1 MINLAGKKRLDVS
14 PFSKT
19 LDGVEG
25 AGNTD
30 IYKVWWAYE
39 RTYDSLAMAR
49 FIMILAILF
58 GLLCFVLLQT
68 ERHGNDIKVQAA
80 KQEAARAN
88 SRVLKLVDRLTTR

>member
-1 MINLAGKKRLDVS
+1 MNLAGKKRMDVS
-14 PFSKT
+14 PFTISR
-19 LDGVEG
+19 DGFEG

-58 GLLCFVLLQT
+58 GLLGFVLLQT
-68 ERHGNDIKVQAA
+68 ERHQNSLQVQAA
-80 KQEAARAN
+80 QQEAARAN
-88 SRVLKLVDRLTTR
+88 ARVLKLVEMLPAK